1 MSRLTLCIFALVAFP
16 ALSFSAN
23 FVTEPLYSGQLY
35 ADRVLGARGLCVDD
49 AGDVLVVARSVGQ
62 IISLWSTRNSSGAET
77 VNRAT
82 IINAPQYALNHGITY
97 SKGYLYVSSQS
108 TVYRYPYTPGQRT
121 LITDAATVVVS
132 GMPNNGGHS
141 TRTLVID
148 KNDLLYVSCGS
159 HDNIDPDSTR
169 AKVRRFPVNNATNFP
184 FNFVNGEVIISSS
197 LKQKRKTL

>member
-1 MSRLTLCIFALVAFP
+1 MRHLSLCVFALVAFP
-16 ALSFSAN
+16 SVSFSAN
-23 FVTEPLYSGQLY
+23 FLTESLYSGQLY
-35 ADRVLGARGLCVDD
+35 ADRVLGARGLYVDD
-49 AGDVLVVARSVGQ
+49 AGDVLVVATSLGQ
-62 IISLWSTRNSSGAET
+62 VLALWSTRNSSGAET

-82 IINAPQYALNHGITY
+82 ILNAPALKLNHGITY

-121 LITDAATVVVS
+121 LITDAETVVIS

-184 FNFVNGEVIISSS
+184 LSFVNGEVTSSFF
-197 LKQKRKTL
+197 